1 MLSEDF
7 FVHRKN
13 IQWVNTNQK
22 QADSPWDYTS
32 ISALRK
38 GRVLKKKKKK
48 RSMKKYQ
55 LLKKQ
60 HLLIVHGEEQWKDIK
75 YAKRKTSKALIMVQM
90 PNFRTKSKAAM
101 SLLPTQGGIKAM
113 RTWRGKLA
121 GQARWIKPQSHLMSL
136 CKSSDTQNLIWNAY
150 IPSPRSNVP

>member
-38 GRVLKKKKKK
+38 GRVKKKKK
-48 RSMKKYQ
+48 RAIKKYQ
-55 LLKKQ
+55 LPKEQ
-60 HLLIVHGEEQWKDIK
+60 HLLIFHGEDQWKHIK
-75 YAKRKTSKALIMVQM
+75 YAKRETSKAFIMVQM
-90 PNFRTKSKAAM
+90 PNFQTKTKVAT
-101 SLLPTQGGIKAM
+101 SLLPTQGEIIIM
-113 RTWRGKLA
+113 RTWRGDLA
-121 GQARWIKPQSHLMSL
+121 GWAGWIKPQSHLMTLS
-136 CKSSDTQNLIWNAY
+136 KSSDKQNLIWNTY
-150 IPSPRSNVP
+150 IPSPQSNVP